1 MMDTKTKTRLSSR
14 ALESLKSGLRGD
26 VLVPGS
32 GEYDSAR
39 SIWNGMI
46 DKQPVLIVRCRDVD
60 DVVRAVGF
68 ARDNSLPL
76 AVKSGGHNIAG
87 NALCEDGLVIDLSA
101 MNTVDVAAG
110 EYRASVGPGATL
122 GDFDRAAQAS
132 GLATPLGINST
143 TGVAGLTL
151 GGGFGW
157 LTRKHG
163 MTVDNLVA
171 ADVVTAQG
179 RVLGASADENPD
191 LFWALRGGGGNFGI
205 VTRFE
210 YRLHPVGPEV
220 LAGLIVYPHTD
231 ARRVLD
237 QYRQF
242 VAGAPDELSAWVIMR
257 KAPPLP
263 FLPESVHGES
273 VLVIAF
279 CYAGD
284 PQEGGRYAEALQSFA
299 EPHGVHAGV
308 MPYMD
313 WQQIFDP
320 LLGPGARNYWKSH
333 NFTQLEDGAVEKMIE
348 YAERLPTPECEIFLA
363 HLGGAAN
370 RVDKQ
375 ATAYPHRD
383 VEFVLNVHTRWS
395 EAGDDE
401 RCIAWAREFFE
412 ATERHAQGGA
422 YINFM
427 TADETERVKA
437 AYGGAHDRLA
447 EIKAGH
453 DPDNVF
459 RLNQNIP
466 PAA

>member
-1 MMDTKTKTRLSSR
+1 MNAKNTLSGK
-14 ALESLKSGLRGD
+14 ALDSLASSLSGD
-26 VLVPGS
+26 VLRPGT
-32 GEYDSAR
+32 GDYDSAR

-46 DKQPVLIVRCRDVD
+46 DRHPAVIARCRHVE

-68 ARDNSLPL
+68 ARDNALPL
-76 AVKSGGHNIAG
+76 AVRSGGHNIAG
-87 NALCEDGLVIDLSA
+87 NALCEDGLVIDLSM
-101 MNTVDVAAG
+101 MNTVAIDPG
-110 EYRASVGPGATL
+110 KRRASVGPGAL
-122 GDFDRAAQAS
+122 LADFDREAQTA

-171 ADVVTAQG
+171 ADVVTAGG
-179 RVLGASADENPD
+179 RTLAASADENPD

-220 LAGLIVYPHTD
+220 LAGLIVYPHAD
-231 ARRVLD
+231 ARGILER
-237 QYRQF
+237 YREF
-242 VAGAPDELSAWVIMR
+242 AAAAPDELSAWVIMR

-284 PQEGGRYAEALQSFA
+284 VREGGRYAEALQSFA
-299 EPHGVHAGV
+299 EPHGVHAGA
-308 MPYMD
+308 MPYTD
-313 WQQIFDP
+313 WQQVFDP

-333 NFTQLEDGAVEKMIE
+333 NFTELEDGVLEKMIK

-363 HLGGAAN
+363 QLGGAAN

-395 EAGDDE
+395 ESGDDE

-422 YINFM
+422 YVNFM
-427 TADETERVKA
+427 TADEMERVKA
-437 AYGGAHDRLA
+437 AYGVTYDRLA
-447 EIKAGH
+447 GIKARH
-453 DPDNVF
+453 DPDNIF
-459 RLNQNIP
+459 RLNQNIL